1 MNIRVLKTELQKDDG
16 QDQVIQPMADACGAQ
31 LQIQY
36 VSSTLHPCT
45 GCGKCM
51 RTHTCTIDD
60 ELQDII
66 TAIDESDGVLFL
78 TSLLYG
84 CPCETFIS
92 LVKRICTSRPDVLR
106 QKPVSVMGI
115 CRSSNTSMDLSEI
128 SSLLNAAAMVRIY
141 GPYGMVLSSTMHDE
155 DTIRLRTA
163 FANLLW
169 ASSQLKNG
177 RPALEAMPKAPYRI
191 R

>member
-1 MNIRVLKTELQKDDG
+1 MKILVLKTENRKDDG
-16 QDQVIQPMADACGAQ
+16 PDQIIQPMADACGAQ

-51 RTHTCTIDD
+51 RTHTCTFDD

-66 TAIDESDGVLFL
+66 TAIGESDGVLFL

-115 CRSSNTSMDLSEI
+115 CRSTNTSMDLSEI
-128 SSLLNAAAMVRIY
+128 SSLLNSTVMVRIY

-163 FANLLW
+163 FSNLLW

-177 RPALEAMPKAPYRI
+177 RPALEPMPRAPYRI